1 MTSANPHSPT
11 LSGGLM
17 LHALARNWWLIL
29 LRGICAILFGV
40 LAFIWPGITLLT
52 LALLY
57 GFFALIEGALALAA
71 AIMGGAP
78 APRWWLA
85 VAGLLG
91 IAVGILTIMMPGMT
105 AFILVLFIAAWAI
118 VSGIMQIVGA
128 IRLRKEI
135 DNEWMLIAVGAI
147 SVAFGVLVALQP
159 MLGALSLVFVIGAYA
174 IIYGIALVALAF
186 RLRGHS
192 HPAPASAA

>member
-1 MTSANPHSPT
+1 MTSAYPQSQA

-29 LRGICAILFGV
+29 LRGVCAILFGV

-57 GFFALIEGALALAA
+57 GIFALIEGALALAA

-85 VAGLLG
+85 VVGLLG
-91 IAVGILTIMMPGMT
+91 IAVGILTIIMPGMT
-105 AFILVLFIAAWAI
+105 AFLLVLFIAAWAI

-135 DNEWMLIAVGAI
+135 DNEWMLVAVGVI

-174 IIYGIALVALAF
+174 IIYGVALVALAF

-192 HPAPASAA
+192 HPAPASAT

>member
-1 MTSANPHSPT
+1 
-11 LSGGLM
+11 
-17 LHALARNWWLIL
+17 
-29 LRGICAILFGV
+29 
-40 LAFIWPGITLLT
+40 
-52 LALLY
+52 
-57 GFFALIEGALALAA
+57 
-71 AIMGGAP
+71 
-78 APRWWLA
+78 
-85 VAGLLG
+85 
-91 IAVGILTIMMPGMT
+91 MPGMT
-105 AFILVLFIAAWAI
+105 AILLVLFIAFWAI

-135 DNEWMLIAVGAI
+135 DNEWMLVAVGAI

-192 HPAPASAA
+192 HPAPASAT

>member
-1 MTSANPHSPT
+1 
-11 LSGGLM
+11 M

-29 LRGICAILFGV
+29 LRGVCAILFGV

-57 GFFALIEGALALAA
+57 GIFALIEGALALAA

-85 VAGLLG
+85 VVGLLG
-91 IAVGILTIMMPGMT
+91 IAVGILTIIMPGMT
-105 AFILVLFIAAWAI
+105 AFLLVLFIAAWAI

-135 DNEWMLIAVGAI
+135 DNEWMLVAVGVI

-174 IIYGIALVALAF
+174 IIYGVALVALAF

-192 HPAPASAA
+192 HPAPASAT

>member
-1 MTSANPHSPT
+1 
-11 LSGGLM
+11 M

-57 GFFALIEGALALAA
+57 GIFALIEGALALAA

-85 VAGLLG
+85 VVGLLG
-91 IAVGILTIMMPGMT
+91 IAVGILTIIMPGIT
-105 AFILVLFIAAWAI
+105 AFILVLFVAAWAI
-118 VSGIMQIVGA
+118 ISGIMQIVGA

-135 DNEWMLIAVGAI
+135 DNEWMLVAVGVI

-192 HPAPASAA
+192 HPAPASAT

>member
-1 MTSANPHSPT
+1 MTSAYPQSPS

-57 GFFALIEGALALAA
+57 GIFALIEGALALAA

-85 VAGLLG
+85 VVGLLG
-91 IAVGILTIMMPGMT
+91 IAVGILTIIMPGIT
-105 AFILVLFIAAWAI
+105 AFILVLFVAAWAI
-118 VSGIMQIVGA
+118 ISGLMQIVGA

-135 DNEWMLIAVGAI
+135 DNEWMLVAVGVI
-147 SVAFGVLVALQP
+147 SVAFGLLVLLQP

-192 HPAPASAA
+192 HPAPASVA

>member
-1 MTSANPHSPT
+1 MTSAYPQSPA
-11 LSGGLM
+11 LSRGLM

-57 GFFALIEGALALAA
+57 GIFALIEGGLALAA

-105 AFILVLFIAAWAI
+105 AIFLVLFIAAWAI

-135 DNEWMLIAVGAI
+135 DNEWMLVAAGAI

-159 MLGALSLVFVIGAYA
+159 VLGALSLVFVIGAYA

-192 HPAPASAA
+192 HPAPAT

>member
-1 MTSANPHSPT
+1 
-11 LSGGLM
+11 M

-57 GFFALIEGALALAA
+57 GIFALIEGALALAA

-85 VAGLLG
+85 VVGLLG
-91 IAVGILTIMMPGMT
+91 IAVGILTIIMPGIT
-105 AFILVLFIAAWAI
+105 AFILVLFVAAWAI
-118 VSGIMQIVGA
+118 ISGLMQIVGA

-135 DNEWMLIAVGAI
+135 DNEWMLVAVGVI
-147 SVAFGVLVALQP
+147 SVAFGLLVLLQP

-192 HPAPASAA
+192 HPAPASAT

>member
-1 MTSANPHSPT
+1 
-11 LSGGLM
+11 M

-57 GFFALIEGALALAA
+57 GFFVLIEGALALAA
-71 AIMGGAP
+71 AIMGGSP

-85 VAGLLG
+85 VVGLLG
-91 IAVGILTIMMPGMT
+91 IAVGILTIMMPGIT
-105 AFILVLFIAAWAI
+105 AFLLVLFIAAWAI

-135 DNEWMLIAVGAI
+135 DNEWMLVAVGVI

>member
-1 MTSANPHSPT
+1 MTSAYPHSPPV
-11 LSGGLM
+11 SGGLM

-29 LRGICAILFGV
+29 LRGLFAILFGL

-57 GFFALIEGALALAA
+57 GIFALIEGALALAA

-85 VAGLLG
+85 VSGLLG
-91 IAVGILTIMMPGMT
+91 IAVGILTIIMPGMT
-105 AFILVLFIAAWAI
+105 AFILVLFVAAWAI

-135 DNEWMLIAVGAI
+135 DNEWILVAIGAI
-147 SVAFGVLVALQP
+147 SFAFGVLIALQP

-192 HPAPASAA
+192 HPAAA